1 MPEMPTS
8 EVPAE
13 VAMRALPLQRP
24 GRDHWPALARRLA
37 ERHRHQRLRRWALA
51 AAAVLALMVWLP
63 RPGEP
68 DPTSPVSAPRSS
80 APSPD
85 LARLK
90 QSSAH
95 LESVLALLQV
105 QDEGDAAGQFL
116 RDRLQEEIA
125 GIDALLGSSQTSP
138 EIEAWLWQERVLRL
152 QRLAGLDA
160 RTRVLAVQ
168 DSEPST
174 PPTVF

>member
-1 MPEMPTS
+1 MPESIPTD
-8 EVPAE
+8 VAAE
-13 VAMRALPLQRP
+13 AAMRALPLQRP
-24 GRDHWPALARRLA
+24 ARDHWPELARRLA
-37 ERHRHQRLRRWALA
+37 GRRRQQRLRRWSLA
-51 AAAVLALMVWLP
+51 AAAVLALAVWLP
-63 RPGEP
+63 RPDGPEP
-68 DPTSPVSAPRSS
+68 EPPLPPPGASA
-80 APSPD
+80 ATPD

-116 RDRLQEEIA
+116 RGRLQEEIA

-168 DSEPST
+168 DSEPT
-174 PPTVF
+174 APPTIF